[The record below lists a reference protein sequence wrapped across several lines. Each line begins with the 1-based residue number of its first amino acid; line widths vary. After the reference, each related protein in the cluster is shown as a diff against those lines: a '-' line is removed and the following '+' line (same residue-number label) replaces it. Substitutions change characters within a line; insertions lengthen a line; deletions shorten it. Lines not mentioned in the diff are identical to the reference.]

1 MSTVSISLALAIRV
15 ILVLLFLPFS
25 ALDKVL
31 DFRSTVAQAQ
41 DAVPNKAA
49 ATVLILGGLF
59 VEVFMSAGVV
69 SGIADRPCAFV
80 LAGYCAV
87 TALVWKQFWRPGDFW
102 SSSDGKARALVLGFL
117 EKLGFGRWLSSHRLR
132 YKCVV
137 DRTVSRPSDD
147 SIPSLPTDAG
157 ARTAVSIQLHA

>member
-15 ILVLLFLPFS
+15 VLVLLFLPFS

-31 DFRSTVAQAQ
+31 DFRTAVAQAQ
-41 DAVPNKAA
+41 EAVPNKAA
-49 ATVLILGGLF
+49 ATALILVGLF

-69 SGIADRPCAFV
+69 SGIADRACAFV

-87 TALVWKQFWRPGDFW
+87 TALVEAVLASRRLLEFRRRQGP
-102 SSSDGKARALVLGFL
+102 RAVLGFF

-132 YKCVV
+132 NKCVV
-137 DRTVSRPSDD
+137 DRAVSRPSDD